1 MISLCS
7 LDRKKQTG
15 TATLRSPS
23 GFEVTVLDVG
33 AALQSIVVPTA
44 SGPVECI
51 LGYDN
56 PADYRSDPY
65 YVGATVGRFA
75 NRIRGG
81 RIVVDATKYQLD
93 INEASTGNC
102 LHGGADG
109 FHRQRFDLGYEPDST
124 ALVCRLVSP
133 AGAQGFPAEVRVEV
147 TYRLVGD
154 YGLSIEFVA
163 TADAATVIN
172 LANHAYFNLDRH
184 KARIDAHHLSV
195 AASRYTPVDDAQIP
209 TGEIA
214 AVDDLIFDLRV
225 MTELATRS
233 YDHNFVAE
241 GEAGEI
247 RVLANL
253 YSPDSGVGLSVHSTQ
268 PALQVYTGDFLNTPF
283 IARQGIA
290 LEAQNF
296 PDAPNQKG
304 FPSASLLPG
313 ETYRQQTI
321 YEFTSPGQ

>member
-1 MISLCS
+1 M
-7 LDRKKQTG
+7 KKKHAG

-23 GFEVTVLDVG
+23 GFEVTVIDVA

-44 SGPVECI
+44 SGPLECI
-51 LGYDN
+51 LGYND
-56 PADYRSDPY
+56 PAAYRSDPY

-81 RIVVDATKYQLD
+81 RIIVDATAYQLD
-93 INEASTGNC
+93 VNEVSTGNC
-102 LHGGADG
+102 LHGGTGG
-109 FHRQRFDLGYEPDST
+109 FHRQRFDIDYEPNST
-124 ALVCRLVSP
+124 VLVSRLVSP
-133 AGAQGFPAEVRVEV
+133 AGAQGFPAEVCVDV

-163 TADAATVIN
+163 TADAATVISM
-172 LANHAYFNLDRH
+172 ANHAYFNLDRH
-184 KARIDAHHLSV
+184 KGRIDAHQLSV
-195 AASRYTPVDDAQIP
+195 AASRYTPVDEMQIP

-214 AVDDLIFDLRV
+214 SVDDSIFDLRI
-225 MTELATRS
+225 MAELATRS
-233 YDHNFVAE
+233 FDHNFVSD

-268 PALQVYTGDFLNTPF
+268 SALQVYTGDFLDTPF
-283 IARQGIA
+283 ATRQGIA

-296 PDAPNQKG
+296 PDSPNQKG
-304 FPSASLLPG
+304 FPSARLAPG

-321 YEFTSPGQ
+321 YEFTLPRQ

>member
-1 MISLCS
+1 M
-7 LDRKKQTG
+7 
-15 TATLRSPS
+15 
-23 GFEVTVLDVG
+23 LDVG

-44 SGPVECI
+44 SGPLECI
-51 LGYDN
+51 LGYND
-56 PADYRSDPY
+56 PAAYRSDPY

-81 RIVVDATKYQLD
+81 QITVGATAYQLD

-102 LHGGADG
+102 LHGGTDG
-109 FHRQRFDLGYEPDST
+109 FHRQRFEFDYEPNSRV
-124 ALVCRLVSP
+124 LVCRLVSP
-133 AGAQGFPAEVRVEV
+133 AGAQGFPAEVCVDV

-163 TADAATVIN
+163 TADAATVIS

-184 KARIDAHHLSV
+184 KGRIDAHQLSV
-195 AASRYTPVDDAQIP
+195 AASRYTPVDEMQIP
-209 TGEIA
+209 TGEIL
-214 AVDDLIFDLRV
+214 AVDDSIFDLRV
-225 MTELATRS
+225 MAELATRS
-233 YDHNFVAE
+233 FDHNFVPE

-247 RVLANL
+247 RVVAKL

-268 PALQVYTGDFLNTPF
+268 SALQVYTGDSLNTPF

-304 FPSASLLPG
+304 FPSARLAPG
-313 ETYRQQTI
+313 ETYRQQTV
-321 YEFTSPGQ
+321 YEFTPPRQ

>member
-1 MISLCS
+1 M
-7 LDRKKQTG
+7 LDI
-15 TATLRSPS
+15 
-23 GFEVTVLDVG
+23 G

-44 SGPVECI
+44 SGPLECI
-51 LGYDN
+51 LGYND
-56 PADYRSDPY
+56 PAAYRSDPY

-81 RIVVDATKYQLD
+81 RIIVDETKYQLD
-93 INEASTGNC
+93 VNEASTGNC
-102 LHGGADG
+102 QHGGTGG
-109 FHRQRFDLGYEPDST
+109 FHRQRFDFDYEPNST
-124 ALVCRLVSP
+124 VLVCRLVSP
-133 AGAQGFPAEVRVEV
+133 AGAQGFPAEVCVDV

-163 TADAATVIN
+163 TADAATVIS

-184 KARIDAHHLSV
+184 KGRIDAHQLSV
-195 AASRYTPVDDAQIP
+195 AASRYTPVDEMQIP

-214 AVDDLIFDLRV
+214 SVDDSIFDLRI
-225 MTELATRS
+225 MAELATRS
-233 YDHNFVAE
+233 FDHNFVPE
-241 GEAGEI
+241 GKAGEI
-247 RVLANL
+247 RVLAKL

-268 PALQVYTGDFLNTPF
+268 SALQVYTGDSLNTPF

-304 FPSASLLPG
+304 FPSARLAPG

-321 YEFTSPGQ
+321 YEFTLPRQ

>member
-1 MISLCS
+1 VWSWTIKSGE
-7 LDRKKQTG
+7 KKHAG

-44 SGPVECI
+44 SGPLECI
-51 LGYDN
+51 LGYKD
-56 PADYRSDPY
+56 PTAYWSDPY

-81 RIVVDATKYQLD
+81 RIVVDATEHQLD

-102 LHGGADG
+102 LHGGVDG
-109 FHRQRFDLGYEPDST
+109 FHRQRFDFDREPDST

-133 AGAQGFPAEVRVEV
+133 AGAQGFPAR
-147 TYRLVGD
+147 
-154 YGLSIEFVA
+154 
-163 TADAATVIN
+163 IN
-172 LANHAYFNLDRH
+172 
-184 KARIDAHHLSV
+184 AHHLSV
-195 AASRYTPVDDAQIP
+195 AASRYTPVDEMQIP

-214 AVDDLIFDLRV
+214 SVDDSIFDLRV
-225 MTELATRS
+225 MAELVTRS
-233 YDHNFVAE
+233 YDHNFVSD

-268 PALQVYTGDFLNTPF
+268 AALQVYTGDSLNTPF

-296 PDAPNQKG
+296 PDAPNQKS
-304 FPSASLLPG
+304 FPSARLAPD

-321 YEFTSPGQ
+321 YEFTLPRQ

>member
-1 MISLCS
+1 
-7 LDRKKQTG
+7 
-15 TATLRSPS
+15 
-23 GFEVTVLDVG
+23 VLDVG
-33 AALQSIVVPTA
+33 ATLQSIVIPTA
-44 SGPVECI
+44 SGPLECI
-51 LGYDN
+51 LGYKD
-56 PADYRSDPY
+56 PAAYRSDPY
-65 YVGATVGRFA
+65 YTGATVGRFA

-81 RIVVDATKYQLD
+81 RIVVDATEYQLD

-109 FHRQRFDLGYEPDST
+109 FHRQQFDFDYEPNST
-124 ALVCRLVSP
+124 VLVCRLVSP
-133 AGAQGFPAEVRVEV
+133 AGAQGFPAEVRVDV

-163 TADAATVIN
+163 TADAATVIS

-184 KARIDAHHLSV
+184 KGRIDGHQLRV
-195 AASRYTPVDDAQIP
+195 AASRYTPVDEMQIP

-214 AVDDLIFDLRV
+214 SVDGTTLDLRV
-225 MTELATRS
+225 MAELATRS
-233 YDHNFVAE
+233 FDHNFVPE

-247 RVLANL
+247 RVLAKL

-268 PALQVYTGDFLNTPF
+268 SALQVYTGDSLNTPF

-304 FPSASLLPG
+304 FPSARLAPG
-313 ETYRQQTI
+313 ETYRQQTV
-321 YEFTSPGQ
+321 YEFTLPRQ